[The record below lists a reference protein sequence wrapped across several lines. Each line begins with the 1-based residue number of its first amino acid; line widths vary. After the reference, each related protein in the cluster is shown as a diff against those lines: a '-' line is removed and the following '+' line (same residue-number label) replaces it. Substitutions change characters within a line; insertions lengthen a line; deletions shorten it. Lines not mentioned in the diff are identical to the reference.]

1 MADLSSLLNPAPS
14 SEPDLQDA
22 HAIDQTG
29 EHGRAK
35 TFNLPPVETRTSFV
49 QPSVKSPLDTLADAA
64 TSAPILSPTHPN
76 GNIFVNL
83 GAYNQP
89 TAQASS
95 RPSSSHITPPRTF
108 DQSHPPAPTS
118 PTFSPGLQQYH
129 HPTSNEIR
137 ARRTSA
143 ASDTGIE
150 ALPPLRRSLPDDTL
164 PKLSHS
170 GLPSHFDDAA
180 TPSLPG
186 IDATPELTHNHS
198 DQTFNKDAPV
208 TTQIKQPS
216 PGPSLVAQVSNLPT
230 AQSDQAEV
238 KAEITDTAPELTS
251 PSTRTLVTIPEPPTE
266 PDDETE
272 SAALIANTK
281 AESSPAPI
289 NDSVQS
295 AMLNPKPTPSRK
307 RPAPKKGTAT
317 AVKPAAKKR
326 KVNAAESIENA
337 SSQTCLTTSNSSRTS
352 KTPAPKNRKQESVT
366 PQRSSSVAA
375 EDEDDDEDDGVFCIC
390 RGPDNHTWMIAC
402 DGPCED
408 WFHGRCID
416 MTEKEGELIEKYFCP
431 NCTEAGK
438 GETLWKRMCRLDGC
452 RRPARIS
459 GEKKSKYCSDEHG
472 CEFMKRNALK
482 QDEEQSQNGAAAS
495 DTPSITVKKGRKTNN
510 SFQDLAVSNDNDAP
524 ASVPASAPALD
535 SSQPSAPKDSDGM
548 EIDTNE
554 AQHQLRDG
562 TLRSTELKALITGV
576 KDISEF
582 RKLGDPVLT
591 PPPTAHLHD
600 PNHNSIDNI
609 KAEDALPALPA
620 IEPTSH
626 LQPPYTPLETSQLA
640 TLTYKKD
647 QLRAQ
652 KKMLDDRDTFL
663 TLVRERAKN
672 VLDELKKK
680 ESIKDICGFDTRL
693 VWSDHEFDIWRSSPE
708 GRKTLEERKLGPPTP
723 LIIPVELAPHLYH
736 VTQSQVNGE
745 ELPNG
750 NVEKN
755 GAEQNGEGEILGKGV
770 CQKKRCERHRAWFK
784 LQQQDIAFA
793 KDEVRQGMRKLDEEE
808 KGVRDRAMIRWL
820 EAKPGMER

>member
-14 SEPDLQDA
+14 SEPGPQD
-22 HAIDQTG
+22 QRG

-35 TFNLPPVETRTSFV
+35 ALNLPPVETRTPFV
-49 QPSVKSPLDTLADAA
+49 QPSIKSPLDTLADAA

-76 GNIFVNL
+76 GNIFSNL

-89 TAQASS
+89 AAQTSS
-95 RPSSSHITPPRTF
+95 RPSSSHITPSRTF

-129 HPTSNEIR
+129 HPTSDEIR
-137 ARRTSA
+137 ARRASA
-143 ASDTGIE
+143 ASDAGIE
-150 ALPPLRRSLPDDTL
+150 ALPPLRPSLPDDTL
-164 PKLSHS
+164 PKLAHS
-170 GLPSHFDDAA
+170 GLQSHFDDTA

-186 IDATPELTHNHS
+186 IDATPELIRNHS
-198 DQTFNKDAPV
+198 DQGSTKDAPV

-230 AQSDQAEV
+230 AQSDQAEI
-238 KAEITDTAPELTS
+238 KAEITDTVPELIS
-251 PSTRTLVTIPEPPTE
+251 PSTRPLENIPDPPTVPE
-266 PDDETE
+266 YKTE
-272 SAALIANTK
+272 SAALTANTK
-281 AESSPAPI
+281 VEPSPAPTG
-289 NDSVQS
+289 DSIQS
-295 AMLNPKPTPSRK
+295 AMPMAKPIPSRK

-337 SSQTCLTTSNSSRTS
+337 SSQTRLATPNSSRTS

-375 EDEDDDEDDGVFCIC
+375 EDDEDGEDDGVFCIC

-482 QDEEQSQNGAAAS
+482 QGEEQNEDRAGAS
-495 DTPSITVKKGRKTNN
+495 DIPNITIKKGRKTNN
-510 SFQDLAVSNDNDAP
+510 SFQDLAISNGNA
-524 ASVPASAPALD
+524 ASAPALD
-535 SSQPSAPKDSDGM
+535 SSQFSAPKESDEM

-554 AQHQLRDG
+554 TQTQLCDG

-591 PPPTAHLHD
+591 PPSTARPND
-600 PNHNSIDNI
+600 PNHNSNDQNI
-609 KAEDALPALPA
+609 KAEDAVPAPPA

-652 KKMLDDRDTFL
+652 KKRLDDRDTFL

-672 VLDELKKK
+672 VLDELRKK

-708 GRKTLEERKLGPPTP
+708 GRKTLEERKLGAPTP
-723 LIIPVELAPHLYH
+723 LVIPVELAPHLH
-736 VTQSQVNGE
+736 HLNQNQVDGH

-750 NVEKN
+750 NIEKT
-755 GAEQNGEGEILGKGV
+755 GAEQHGEGENVGKGV

-784 LQQQDIAFA
+784 LQQQDIALA

-820 EAKPGMER
+820 EAKPGTER